1 MNNRTMICVPIFE
14 KSYDTILQSARK
26 SIEAGADLLEL
37 RIDVMNNPNPDNVLN
52 IIKEI
57 NFPLIATNRRVE
69 EGGFFQGTEA
79 ERTDILVEA
88 AKHANIIDI
97 ELGTEPEYLAKIVK
111 VSKSTIISYH
121 DFNKTPSADFLLE
134 IVRMEKKLGDI
145 AKFSVMPQNISD
157 TLIVL
162 EVLSKVQNTIGIA
175 MGDIGMYTRII
186 APFFGSPI
194 TFASLINKSAPGQL
208 DIVTT
213 KNLLDKLRNW
223 R

>member
-1 MNNRTMICVPIFE
+1 MICVPIFE

-37 RIDVMNNPNPDNVLN
+37 RIDVMNNPNPDNVVN

-57 NFPLIATNRRVE
+57 NFPLIATNRRME
-69 EGGFFQGTEA
+69 EGGFFQGTED

-88 AKHANIIDI
+88 AKYANIVDI
-97 ELGTEPEYLAKIVK
+97 ELGTDPDYLAKV
-111 VSKSTIISYH
+111 VNASKSTIISYH

-134 IVRMEKKLGDI
+134 IVRKEKKLGDI

-162 EVLSKVQNTIGIA
+162 EVLSQVQKTIGIA
-175 MGDIGMYTRII
+175 MGDIGMYTRVI
-186 APFFGSPI
+186 APLFGSPI

-213 KNLLDKLRNW
+213 KNILDKLRNW

>member
-1 MNNRTMICVPIFE
+1 MICVPIFE